1 MLYHTQ
7 RGDAHDAA
15 LFTSTGDGADGRVFL
30 GEYNFADTG

>member
-15 LFTSTGDGADGRVFL
+15 LFTSTGDGADGRIF
-30 GEYNFADTG
+30 TW